1 MQHSTFAATR
11 PSPAPRTP
19 SVPEYRAGTCN
30 IGPAEI
36 ARRRRTGHVGLG
48 ATLLVFL
55 GMVVLGLPPI
65 VRLALFVP
73 AAVGAAGYL
82 QAWLKFCAAYGS
94 LGVFNFGE
102 AGRSQPVAD
111 PAARRRDRVRAAQI
125 SIASFVIGA
134 AVALAAFLLP
144 V

>member
-11 PSPAPRTP
+11 PSSVPGTP
-19 SVPEYRAGTCN
+19 SAPDYRAGACN

-36 ARRRRTGHVGLG
+36 ARRRRTGHVGLA
-48 ATLLVFL
+48 ATVLIFVGL
-55 GMVVLGLPPI
+55 VVLGLPPI
-65 VRLALFVP
+65 LRLGLFVP

-82 QAWLKFCAAYGS
+82 QAWLRFCAAYGA

-111 PAARRRDRVRAAQI
+111 PEARRRDRVRAAQI
-125 SIASFVIGA
+125 SLASFAVGA
-134 AVALAAFLLP
+134 AVALAAFLAP
-144 V
+144 F